1 MDSGGVLAT
10 IKVTANELSLRV
22 LLSTE
27 EVLWKNQDR
36 KIESLNKKEIQYL
49 SLIRF

>member
-10 IKVTANELSLRV
+10 IKVSANELFQHI

-27 EVLWKNQDR
+27 EVIWKNQNK
-36 KIESLNKKEIQYL
+36 KIESLNKNKIHYI
-49 SLIRF
+49 SLIQF